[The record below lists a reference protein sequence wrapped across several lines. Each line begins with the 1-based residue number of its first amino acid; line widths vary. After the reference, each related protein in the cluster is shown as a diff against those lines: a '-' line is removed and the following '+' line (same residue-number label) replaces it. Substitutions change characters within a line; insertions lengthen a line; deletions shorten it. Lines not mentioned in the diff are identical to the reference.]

1 MLHEACRSR
10 TPTASEELAV
20 HAGCSVTLALR
31 GHCWHLGPALLRR
44 IVALDGRKRSFASR
58 SIRGDSPGHENASK
72 MRRAFMVVSSH
83 GHPRELPPGLCPRIE
98 ALDRAMNC
106 LFSGLFLL
114 KIIIEASTN
123 IQLSIQESSGMKFA
137 LLDHRWKVLPGACG
151 LHEQRCRFRHTPDG
165 TSKST

>member
-1 MLHEACRSR
+1 
-10 TPTASEELAV
+10 
-20 HAGCSVTLALR
+20 
-31 GHCWHLGPALLRR
+31 
-44 IVALDGRKRSFASR
+44 
-58 SIRGDSPGHENASK
+58 
-72 MRRAFMVVSSH
+72 
-83 GHPRELPPGLCPRIE
+83 
-98 ALDRAMNC
+98 MNC

-165 TSKST
+165 TSKSTSTSHHHVALLCKCGTEGLSSWNAITKQAQCSWLWMPFPHLGS